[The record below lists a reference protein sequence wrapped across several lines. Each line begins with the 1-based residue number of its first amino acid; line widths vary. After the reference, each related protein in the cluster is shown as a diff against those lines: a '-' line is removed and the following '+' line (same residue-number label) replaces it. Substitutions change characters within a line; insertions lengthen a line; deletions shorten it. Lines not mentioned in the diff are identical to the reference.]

1 MQNTPTVTYVIVDD
15 EPIAVEGLKR
25 QLQPIEFLKHLESFN
40 NPIEA
45 SNFLDANKVDLL
57 FLDVSMPQLNGI
69 SLLKSL
75 SNKPM
80 VIFTTAYP
88 IHAVEAFGLDAI
100 DYLLKPFSF
109 ESLMRA
115 VNKAVVKFNAK
126 TGEKVADY
134 TFVRSEGKY
143 HKLYFND
150 VEYIEGMKDYV
161 KVHSTGGVIAVA
173 MNLSDIIEK
182 FPKDV
187 FSRVHKSYI
196 VNKHKIA
203 NLNSYEIILGATT
216 IPIGAAYRDNLHA
229 EILVD
234 RVITK

>member
-1 MQNTPTVTYVIVDD
+1 MQNTPTLNYVIVDD
-15 EPIAVEGLKR
+15 EPIAVEGLR
-25 QLQPIEFLKHLESFN
+25 NQLQPIDFLSLSATFN

-45 SNFLDANKVDLL
+45 TNFLDANKVDLL

-69 SLLKSL
+69 SLLRSL

-115 VNKAVVKFNAK
+115 INKAAVRFNSK
-126 TGEKVADY
+126 MFEKVADY

-161 KVHSTGGVIAVA
+161 KVHSAGSVI
-173 MNLSDIIEK
+173 
-182 FPKDV
+182 
-187 FSRVHKSYI
+187 
-196 VNKHKIA
+196 
-203 NLNSYEIILGATT
+203 
-216 IPIGAAYRDNLHA
+216 
-229 EILVD
+229 
-234 RVITK
+234 

>member
-1 MQNTPTVTYVIVDD
+1 MQNPPTLTCAIVDD
-15 EPIAVEGLKR
+15 EPIAIEGLTR
-25 QLQPIEFLKHLESFN
+25 QLQAIEFLTLTASFK

-45 SNFLDANKVDLL
+45 SNFLEANKVDLL

-88 IHAVEAFGLDAI
+88 IHAVEAFGLDAL

-115 VNKAVVKFNAK
+115 VNKAVVKLNAK
-126 TGEKVADY
+126 TVEKVIDY

-161 KVHSTGGVIAVA
+161 KVHSAGGVIAVA

-196 VNKHKIA
+196 VNKNKIA
-203 NLNSYEIILGATT
+203 NLNSYELILGAAT

-229 EILVD
+229 EVLFD
-234 RVITK
+234 RVTTK